1 MENFDLLNRIGV
13 LPKIVRHLK
22 SGFQPSLSEHLK
34 KSEISLLMELKH
46 NPGYTM
52 KHYLA
57 ITDIEPGSFTY
68 LADKLES
75 RELVKR
81 VKCTL
86 DKRKTLLYLTDNGDT
101 LTEDLMQQ
109 FDDHIYKQI
118 EKLSDSE
125 KELLIKTIISL
136 ESILEKLEN

>member
-22 SGFQPSLSEHLK
+22 SDFQPILSEHLK

-46 NPGYTM
+46 HPGYTM
-52 KHYLA
+52 KHYLV

-68 LADKLES
+68 LADKLEL
-75 RELVKR
+75 RGLVKR

-86 DKRKTLLYLTDNGDT
+86 DKRKTLLYLTDRGDT
-101 LTEDLMQQ
+101 LTEDLMHQ

-118 EKLSDSE
+118 EKLSTFE
-125 KELLIKTIISL
+125 KELLIKTIVSL
-136 ESILEKLEN
+136 ENILDKLEK